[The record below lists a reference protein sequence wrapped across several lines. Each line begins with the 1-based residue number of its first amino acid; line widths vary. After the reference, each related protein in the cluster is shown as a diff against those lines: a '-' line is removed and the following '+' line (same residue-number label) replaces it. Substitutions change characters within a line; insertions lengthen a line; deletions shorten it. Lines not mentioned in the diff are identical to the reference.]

1 MKSWRLL
8 SSHSRSF
15 VLPLVTVALAAL
27 STPALAASPEPLN
40 GFFERLSGLE
50 SKSSQRITK
59 VAWYGDSAVISD
71 GYTGELR
78 SRLQSRFGDAGP
90 GFILAA
96 ATFDDYLRDG
106 VKLKRQGWEANSV
119 ISGEL
124 DSGRYGYGGVV
135 STSFGGA
142 TATYEVKGD
151 AISVVEVWYQGH
163 PKGGKLQLFV
173 DGAGE
178 ATATQSTTTS
188 AVGDEVWRYT
198 LDKPAKTVKL
208 RAGGEG
214 QVRVYGVVLERGNS
228 GVELDAIGILGM
240 RARRW
245 TNANKDH
252 LEKQVETRS
261 PDLVVLNFGGN
272 ERVDAGLTKAAHKAD
287 IEKALSLLRAGA
299 PKAACVIVAPI
310 AHGEDKDGKIVLDP
324 ALTTIY
330 EAQREVAEA
339 KGCAFYDTLD
349 AMGGKKA
356 LKTWR
361 DKKLISGDYA
371 HLTTKG
377 HEALGGMIA
386 DWLLGRYDAWRKGR
400 G

>member
-1 MKSWRLL
+1 MPSARAHLVFLVAPLL
-8 SSHSRSF
+8 A
-15 VLPLVTVALAAL
+15 VTLMGLA
-27 STPALAASPEPLN
+27 TPALAAGPEPLN
-40 GFFERLSGLE
+40 SFFERLAGLE
-50 SKSSQRITK
+50 AKTSTRIAK

-71 GYTGELR
+71 GYTGEVR

-90 GFILAA
+90 GFMLAA

-106 VKLKRQGWEANSV
+106 VRMKRQGWVANSV

-151 AISVVEVWYQGH
+151 AVTAVEVWYQGH

-173 DGAGE
+173 DGAGD
-178 ATATQSTTTS
+178 ATATQSTVTS

-198 LDKPAKTVKL
+198 LDKPARTVKL

-214 QVRVYGVVLERGNS
+214 QVRVYGVVLQRGTS

-245 TNANKDH
+245 LNANQDH
-252 LEKQVETRS
+252 LEKQVETRA

-272 ERVDAGLTKAAHKAD
+272 ERVDAGLTKTAHKAD
-287 IEKALSLLRAGA
+287 IEKALAALRAGA
-299 PKAACVIVAPI
+299 PKAGCVIVAPI
-310 AHGEDKDGKIVLDP
+310 AHGEDKAGKVVLDP
-324 ALTTIY
+324 ALTAIY
-330 EAQREVAEA
+330 EAQREVAEDQ
-339 KGCAFYDTLD
+339 GCAFFDTLD

-386 DWLLGRYDAWRKGR
+386 DWLLGRYDAWHKAR